1 MKRLI
6 ITIIAAISLISC
18 NRKVVNENFRQDSI
32 IKLESID
39 TMWLQMEADTQYI
52 RIPANCPDLKAEFS
66 QNNKKST
73 ITIHDSV
80 LVVKTVIKRD
90 SIPVFVKHDSLRNI
104 STQREVK
111 TVYKISNKQR
121 LTWLTVG
128 FIIAIF
134 VYILLKRVIKF
145 L

>member
-1 MKRLI
+1 MKQLII
-6 ITIIAAISLISC
+6 ITIAAILLISC
-18 NRKVVNENFRQDSI
+18 NRKVATQTFKQDSV
-32 IKLESID
+32 IKLERID
-39 TMWLQMEADTQYI
+39 TMWLQMKADTQYI
-52 RIPANCPDLKAEFS
+52 RIPADCPDLKAEFS

-73 ITIHDSV
+73 ITIHDSI
-80 LVVKTVIKRD
+80 LVVKTVLKHD

-121 LTWLTVG
+121 LTWLTIG

-134 VYILLKRVIKF
+134 VWVLLKRVLKF